1 MALLWLDGFEQYENT
16 ADVLDT
22 YTTSQSAST
31 TIETGRNTGAGN
43 NKALQLGFNTTNMS
57 ARLTETTSTVVVGFA
72 FKAVLMTTLD
82 IIRLYSDSTEM
93 ITLRIST
100 GEIYI
105 DRGSTNLGSTTT
117 ANLLS
122 NMWYYFELKVFIHD
136 STGTVQVWV
145 DGVSKLS
152 LTSQDTKNGTPTTIN
167 GLYLGGASSD
177 FVYDDLY
184 LLDDSGTDAT
194 DVLGD
199 CRVETVFPDA
209 DGATNNFTAVGAGTT
224 NADRVDDGSTPDD
237 DTTYVHSSTA
247 TNKDLYGFAALAGD
261 IDTVYAV
268 GVALRVRKTE
278 AGFRTVAT
286 VARSNVTEVDGSD
299 YAIGVDWRYVNEIY
313 ENDPDGGGA
322 WDEAAVNAAQ
332 FGIKITG

>member
-1 MALLWLDGFEQYENT
+1 MALLWLDGFEQYENI
-16 ADVLDT
+16 ADILDAYVSSVT
-22 YTTSQSAST
+22 AST

-43 NKALQLGFNTTNMS
+43 NKAMQLGFNTTNMQK
-57 ARLTETTSTVVVGFA
+57 RLGETTSTVVVGFA
-72 FKAVLMTTLD
+72 FQGVGLTTLD
-82 IIRLYSDSTEM
+82 IMRLYNSSTEM
-93 ITLRIST
+93 IVLRQSG

-105 DRGSTNLGSTTT
+105 DRGSTNLGNTTG
-117 ANLLS
+117 ANILGG
-122 NMWYYFELKVFIHD
+122 NWYYIELKVFIHD

-145 DGVSKLS
+145 DGVSRLS
-152 LTSQDTKNGTPTTIN
+152 LTSQDTKNGTPNTITS
-167 GLYLGGASSD
+167 LWLGGYSGD
-177 FVYDDLY
+177 HLYDDLY
-184 LLDDSGTDAT
+184 VLDDSGTDAT

-209 DGATNNFTAVGAGTT
+209 DGATNNFTAVGTGTT

-278 AGFRTVAT
+278 AGFRTIAT

-299 YAIGVDWRYVNEIY
+299 HGLGVSWRYANEIY